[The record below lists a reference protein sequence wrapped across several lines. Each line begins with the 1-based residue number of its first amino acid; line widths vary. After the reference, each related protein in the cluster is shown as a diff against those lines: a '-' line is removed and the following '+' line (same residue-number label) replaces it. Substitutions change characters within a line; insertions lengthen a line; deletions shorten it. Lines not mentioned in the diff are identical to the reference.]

1 MENGGESNISI
12 NRAVFLVYSI
22 PGTVKNVAKAHK
34 LERILFYAC
43 RILAKC
49 RLG

>member
-12 NRAVFLVYSI
+12 NRAV
-22 PGTVKNVAKAHK
+22 KNFAKAHK
-34 LERILFYAC
+34 LEKIPFNAC
-43 RILAKC
+43 QILAKC

>member
-22 PGTVKNVAKAHK
+22 PRTVKNVAKLK
-34 LERILFYAC
+34 LEKIPFYAC